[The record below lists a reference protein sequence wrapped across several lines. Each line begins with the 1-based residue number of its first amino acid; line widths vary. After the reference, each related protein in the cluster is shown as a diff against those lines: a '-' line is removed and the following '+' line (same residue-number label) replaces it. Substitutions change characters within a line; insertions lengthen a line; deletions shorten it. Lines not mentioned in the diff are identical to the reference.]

1 MSYEDTQHKR
11 NKLDFSSKNQIEW
24 LNPILASSSC
34 RLMLIFVHLSMPLSI
49 RKASAR
55 HLDKNLVSFV
65 SESKKP

>member
-1 MSYEDTQHKR
+1 MSYEDTQHKH

-34 RLMLIFVHLSMPLSI
+34 RLMRIFIHLSMPLSMQ
-49 RKASAR
+49 KASVR
-55 HLDKNLVSFV
+55 HSDKNLVSYV